1 MAQNRIHLADTLLK
15 ELVYIFEE
23 YLYDGQKYGDY
34 SLTNNEDLRIRPIA
48 AIDINLK
55 NTIVVTYDTADG
67 GSYIDDTIYGGAS
80 KVRTMTMDITV
91 TAKKYYAVLAAGDFL
106 ESYFDGKA
114 IELGAVSNTDADKTF
129 KLMEVSFIGESGV
142 ELDDSENHSE
152 TFNFNIIYSK
162 GN

>member
-91 TAKKYYAVLAAGDFL
+91 TAKKYYAVLAAGDF
-106 ESYFDGKA
+106 
-114 IELGAVSNTDADKTF
+114 
-129 KLMEVSFIGESGV
+129 
-142 ELDDSENHSE
+142 
-152 TFNFNIIYSK
+152 
-162 GN
+162 